1 MILVTKA
8 QEHRRRTA
16 IVDIHGHY
24 SYQNLEDTSAY
35 IAKKLLKLNADY
47 QNIPITF
54 LIPPSFEYVAV
65 QWGIWRAGAIAVPIA
80 LTHPPAEVN
89 YVLEDSQARIIFA
102 HSTYLEK
109 VQKIAQKRSIQII
122 EISSELLAQ
131 AQQDFNTKTDT
142 KYQKT
147 SLKLPEISD
156 DRSAMM
162 IYTSGTTNR
171 PKGVVT
177 THGNIKAQIKTL
189 VEAWGWE
196 SSDYILNILPLHHVH
211 GVINVVSC
219 ALYAGA
225 TCEMHERFN
234 VERTWEV
241 LASGRLT
248 LFMAVPTIYQ
258 KLIQFWEKSP
268 AYEKTYLSNQICK
281 LRLMVSGSAALPVT
295 VLQKW
300 KSISTHTLLERYG
313 MTEIGMGLSNSLNGE
328 RLVGKVGKPLPNV
341 EIRLVDEKG
350 KTIEEIA
357 QSGEI
362 QIKSPS
368 VFKEYWKKPEATQ
381 EAFTEEGWFI
391 TGDIAQRD
399 EDGNYQILGR
409 KSQDIIKTGGFKVS
423 ALEIESILLTLQEIE
438 ECAVVGIPHDE
449 FGEKV
454 GILFMSNISDIN
466 LENLKEKSKKYLA
479 PYKVPSF
486 WKKVEK
492 LPRNAMGKVLKPTVR
507 KQFSAKDKV

>member
-8 QEHRRRTA
+8 QEHAKRTA
-16 IVDIHGHY
+16 IIDINGRY
-24 SYQNLEDTSAY
+24 SYRNLEDTSAY
-35 IAKKLLKLNADY
+35 IAEKLLRLNSDY
-47 QNIPITF
+47 QNISIAF
-54 LIPPSFEYVAV
+54 LFPPSFEYVAI

-80 LTHPPAEVN
+80 LTHPPTEIN
-89 YVLEDSQARIIFA
+89 YVLEDSQAQVVFV
-102 HSTYLEK
+102 HSAYLKK
-109 VQKIAQKRSIQII
+109 VQKIAQEKSIRII

-131 AQQDFNTKTDT
+131 VEQEFDTQTDT
-142 KYQKT
+142 KNHEKPIEFP
-147 SLKLPEISD
+147 KISD

-162 IYTSGTTNR
+162 IYTSGTTSR

-177 THGNIKAQIKTL
+177 THGNIKAQIETL

-196 SSDYILNILPLHHVH
+196 SNDYILNILPLHHVH

-234 VERTWEV
+234 VERTWQA

-258 KLIQFWEKSP
+258 KLIQFWEKVP
-268 AYEKTYLSNQICK
+268 AYEKIRLSNRVCK

-300 KSISTHTLLERYG
+300 KDISTHTLLERYG
-313 MTEIGMGLSNSLNGE
+313 MTEIGMGLSNPLNGE
-328 RLVGKVGKPLPNV
+328 RLAGKVGKPLPNV

-350 KTIEEIA
+350 KEIQKID

-362 QIKSPS
+362 QIRSPS
-368 VFKEYWKKPEATQ
+368 IFKEYWQKPKATQ

-423 ALEIESILLTLQEIE
+423 ALEIESILLTFEEIE

-454 GILFMSNISDIN
+454 GVLFLSNISDIN
-466 LENLKEKSKKYLA
+466 LEKLKEKAKKYLA

-486 WKKVEK
+486 WKQVEK